1 MRRDRKKDAFPWGN
15 GDGREK
21 NWPSA
26 QEVRQEAEKKRR
38 VFSLDLHGGAKRAE
52 KAEKSTQQPV
62 RPARSAQSE
71 PPRRR
76 EAARTRTITVER
88 PSHQAVRFRP
98 MPSRYRRRA
107 RRDIYIKRAVG
118 GVLAVCLVVAVM
130 IGVPMWQARTVK
142 AARVYIDGR
151 EAGLVQDVQAVEQA
165 FAAYKEQV
173 QRETEGQMVVDAQLT
188 VEPVAVSN
196 LHVMDAQQVAQQ
208 VEAVAQPKS
217 RAAVVAVGDQTAVAV
232 QTEEEAQWVVNQL
245 LEPYK
250 AERSGE
256 TVESAAF
263 VEEVTV
269 EQSNVSPEDIRD
281 KETALSLMRYGA
293 TPDQVQSYTV
303 QQGDTLSEIAQEY
316 GVRTS
321 DLRAANPQLVSAD
334 MIDIGDELSI
344 SKSKGLVNVQTVV
357 EKRTQDTID
366 FETEYQ
372 DDADMVT
379 TQKKVIQE
387 GEKGTREV
395 VAEITYVNGIEV
407 SRNVLSETV
416 TKQPVKQIVARGTKK
431 ASDQAVNAS
440 ASSSGFLFPTQG
452 RISSRFGQRWGRLHA
467 GLDIANVVGTPV
479 HASKAGTVSY
489 AGWRGGYGKC
499 VMIDHGNGVQTL
511 YGHNSKIQVT
521 VGQKVSAGETIALMG
536 STGNSTG
543 PHCHF
548 EIRINGSPVNPET
561 KL

>member
-1 MRRDRKKDAFPWGN
+1 M
-15 GDGREK
+15 
-21 NWPSA
+21 
-26 QEVRQEAEKKRR
+26 
-38 VFSLDLHGGAKRAE
+38 
-52 KAEKSTQQPV
+52 
-62 RPARSAQSE
+62 
-71 PPRRR
+71 
-76 EAARTRTITVER
+76 
-88 PSHQAVRFRP
+88 
-98 MPSRYRRRA
+98 
-107 RRDIYIKRAVG
+107 
-118 GVLAVCLVVAVM
+118 AVCLVVAVM

-232 QTEEEAQWVVNQL
+232 QTEEEAQWVVDQL

-372 DDADMVT
+372 DDADMLT